1 MSAITLFHF
10 EKQEVRY
17 VGDGINH
24 EWVAQDIGNVLEIQN
39 IRQNLAEFDDDEK
52 GVCTI
57 YTPGGSQEMLTVT
70 EPGLYRLTFKSRK
83 QIARRFKRWVTHE
96 VLPSI
101 RKTGSYSLDQA
112 RENLERDFLPKA
124 TLREIDQAAKIYGK
138 RFGKAYEES
147 YVQLMIKRHQ
157 PHLLGPAVEAK
168 HRTSLNS
175 SAALLTPT
183 EIAKVLGI
191 TCKTSDTPDPKAV
204 NKLLEQLGYQEKIE
218 GKWSATGMGQKHADR
233 KPVDTNSKSDKDQLL
248 WYTSI
253 IPILQEHT
261 SSRSA
266 A

>member
-1 MSAITLFHF
+1 LTL
-10 EKQEVRY
+10 
-17 VGDGINH
+17 
-24 EWVAQDIGNVLEIQN
+24 
-39 IRQNLAEFDDDEK
+39 
-52 GVCTI
+52 
-57 YTPGGSQEMLTVT
+57 
-70 EPGLYRLTFKSRK
+70 KSRK
-83 QIARRFKRWVTHE
+83 KAAKKFKRWITHD

-101 RKTGSYSLDQA
+101 RKTGSYSLDQM
-112 RENLERDFLPKA
+112 REDLERLHLPKA
-124 TLREIDQAAKIYGK
+124 TLREIKEAAALY
-138 RFGKAYEES
+138 RWTFGKAYAES
-147 YVQLMIKRHQ
+147 YVQQMVKRHQ

-183 EIAKVLGI
+183 EIAKALGI
-191 TCKTSDTPDPKAV
+191 TCKTSDNPDPKAV

-218 GKWSATGMGQKHADR
+218 GKWSATEMGRKHADR

-261 SSRSA
+261 SSRLA